1 MSITSTVS
9 SQPTLG
15 QGFGAV
21 PTRVPSD
28 PVDTTIQTNP
38 QVLEG
43 LGRIEAEL
51 ASLHRVCCEAWLSQC
66 DYENALRHMDVAA
79 ALEPDNLEFRNQVG
93 YLRYITGDDRAL
105 EDFEFILR
113 QDATNGEAWY
123 NVGMV
128 QFGCSRFLEA
138 ERAFANAAEQI
149 PTDSEIWNN
158 LGVARFQLGRVA
170 EARQCFERALQIDPM
185 NADARANI
193 ESCN

>member
-1 MSITSTVS
+1 MSITSTVTS
-9 SQPTLG
+9 NPAL
-15 QGFGAV
+15 QGFGGV

-38 QVLEG
+38 QVLDGLRHVEG
-43 LGRIEAEL
+43 EL
-51 ASLHRVCCEAWLSQC
+51 ASLHRICCEAWLSQC
-66 DYENALRHMDVAA
+66 DYENALRHMEVAA
-79 ALEPDNLEFRNQVG
+79 HLQPDNLEYRNQLG

-128 QFGCSRFLEA
+128 QFGLSRFLEA
-138 ERAFANAAEQI
+138 ERAFAHAIEQI
-149 PTDSEIWNN
+149 PNDSETWNN
-158 LGVARFQLGRVA
+158 LGVARFQLGRIP
-170 EARQCFERALQIDPM
+170 EARQCFERALQIDPT

-193 ESCN
+193 ASCS